1 MHFIKYQGLGNDFIF
16 VDGQTETFSNLSRAA
31 QVLCDRRF
39 GVGADGLILM
49 TPCTD
54 AHHARMRIINADG
67 SEAEMCGNA
76 SRCAPL
82 FWRELGYLKNN
93 ELVLDTLAGPIVTK
107 VQDWSA
113 GWVSVDMGMPRL
125 TRAEIP
131 MTGQGEE
138 QAIEIPLTA
147 DGQQWRG
154 TAVSMGNP
162 HFVIFVPDIHGVAL
176 EKVGPEIEKHIFFP
190 KKTNVEFVQKIDS
203 CTLRMRVWER
213 GAGITQAC
221 GTGSCATAVAA
232 VLTDRTEEQV
242 RILLDGGELNIDWR
256 GRQHIYMSGPARKVF
271 EGEYIHDL

>member
-1 MHFIKYQGLGNDFIF
+1 
-16 VDGQTETFSNLSRAA
+16 
-31 QVLCDRRF
+31 
-39 GVGADGLILM
+39 
-49 TPCTD
+49 
-54 AHHARMRIINADG
+54 
-67 SEAEMCGNA
+67 
-76 SRCAPL
+76 
-82 FWRELGYLKNN
+82 
-93 ELVLDTLAGPIVTK
+93 
-107 VQDWSA
+107 
-113 GWVSVDMGMPRL
+113 MPRL

-190 KKTNVEFVQKIDS
+190 KKTNVEFVQKIVS
-203 CTLRMRVWER
+203 RTLRMRVWER